1 MSRREQGD
9 TIIEVVLAFVIFTM
23 AAVAAITLI
32 NSGLATTQRGLE
44 ATLVRQQIDA
54 QGELLRYLRDTRDE
68 AWDQIV
74 APGALVATPI
84 SLAGTVSPGNICTN
98 AATISQAFYVQP
110 QVAANPA
117 LTTYSRRA
125 INNTTY
131 RTPDTYAKI
140 EYTAGAIQSQGIW
153 IQATRAQ
160 ERSGASVP
168 AYDFYIHAC
177 WHSVGQ
183 SVPMMLGTIV
193 RIYE

>member
-1 MSRREQGD
+1 MSGRERGD
-9 TIIEVVLAFVIFTM
+9 TIIEVVLAFVIFTI

-54 QGELLRYLRDTRDE
+54 QGELLRHLRDTRDG

-74 APGALVATPI
+74 AQTVPAPV
-84 SLAGTVSPGNICTN
+84 SLAGTISAGNICTN
-98 AATISQAFYVQP
+98 ATTQSGAFYVQP
-110 QVAANPA
+110 QVAADPS
-117 LTTYSRRA
+117 LTTYTRRA
-125 INNTTY
+125 INTTTY
-131 RTPDTYAKI
+131 RIPDTYAKI
-140 EYTAGAIQSQGIW
+140 EYAAGAIQSQGIW

-177 WHSVGQ
+177 WDSVGQ
-183 SVPMMLGTIV
+183 SAPMMLGTIV

>member
-74 APGALVATPI
+74 AQTVSTPV
-84 SLAGTVSPGNICTN
+84 SLAGTISAGNICTN
-98 AATISQAFYVQP
+98 AAVQSGAFYVQP
-110 QVAANPA
+110 QVAADPA
-117 LTTYSRRA
+117 LTTYARRA
-125 INNTTY
+125 VNTTTY

-140 EYTAGAIQSQGIW
+140 EYTAGATQSQGIW

-177 WHSVGQ
+177 WDSVGQ
-183 SVPMMLGTIV
+183 SVPMTLGTIV